1 MINIGKN
8 RFAGMMLSL
17 LLLAGCGVA
26 GLDGIMGGGSPGET
40 VSNELRGTI
49 DRIDLQDQSFLLTQT
64 DRATSSL
71 VNRDDRTRIYFDDR
85 TSVTYNGQAF
95 RPADLE
101 VGDEVAVRVSQAGG
115 RLFANSMSV
124 LSDVSGGLGTPN
136 DMRTTQ
142 LQGTVQNINTARQTI
157 ALDQGL
163 SRGSVMVLYDTNTE
177 VERNGRR
184 YHPEALRRGDEV
196 SIDVREAG
204 RGQLVADNIDVVG
217 NTADNRPY
225 SASMLRG
232 TVRDIDPKRQMIEL
246 EQTSLGSSFNPGSV
260 NRLMLQYDA
269 NTIVEHQGGRY
280 SPNHIERGD
289 VVEVEVQDI
298 NRRQVAQ
305 RIVVVRDVRS
315 MR

>member
-1 MINIGKN
+1 
-8 RFAGMMLSL
+8 
-17 LLLAGCGVA
+17 
-26 GLDGIMGGGSPGET
+26 
-40 VSNELRGTI
+40 
-49 DRIDLQDQSFLLTQT
+49 
-64 DRATSSL
+64 
-71 VNRDDRTRIYFDDR
+71 
-85 TSVTYNGQAF
+85 
-95 RPADLE
+95 
-101 VGDEVAVRVSQAGG
+101 
-115 RLFANSMSV
+115 
-124 LSDVSGGLGTPN
+124 
-136 DMRTTQ
+136 
-142 LQGTVQNINTARQTI
+142 
-157 ALDQGL
+157 
-163 SRGSVMVLYDTNTE
+163 MVLYDANTA
-177 VERNGRR
+177 VEHNGRR

-196 SIDVREAG
+196 SIDVREAV

-269 NTIVEHQGGRY
+269 NTIVEYQGGRY
-280 SPNHIERGD
+280 SPSHLERGD